1 MQLLVL
7 LELRHLTAPHI
18 KHIAQ
23 SFDIV
28 TSAHMIEGTLITK
41 DREPHDVQITIRE
54 EAGI

>member
-41 DREPHDVQITIRE
+41 DREPHDVQMTIRE